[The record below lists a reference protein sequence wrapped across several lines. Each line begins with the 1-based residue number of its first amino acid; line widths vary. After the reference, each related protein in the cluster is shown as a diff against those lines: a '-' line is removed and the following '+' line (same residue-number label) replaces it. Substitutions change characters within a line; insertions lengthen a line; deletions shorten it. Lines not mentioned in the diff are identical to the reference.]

1 MLRRNVM
8 DLHCE
13 TSEKLSKIQAYQKA
27 DYDAERW
34 QRWDEEMVD
43 EFGRWLGRLGKTLA
57 ILLVAVSATVI
68 VGKMVEAREGSE
80 STTILILGSALIGL
94 ACIGKK
100 LKK

>member
-1 MLRRNVM
+1 M

-13 TSEKLSKIQAYQKA
+13 TSERLSRIQVYPKA

-57 ILLVAVSATVI
+57 ILLVAVSAAVI
-68 VGKMVEAREGSE
+68 VGGVVETREVPE
-80 STTILILGSALIGL
+80 STTILLFGSGLIGL